1 MVGDTKK
8 KEELVKD
15 GRGRIRNY
23 AKEYARK
30 KELKSNIK
38 TKTNVDSQKI
48 LKQVSDVSDSTK
60 SLSKEIKSIS
70 KIFAENQKVLIS
82 MKTMID
88 ALSTT
93 LNQIQKQSRQINI
106 IEEDTQRIFSDL
118 NKVKANDKL
127 VSKLNDQTDKLQGKI
142 TKIEQVQKSTS
153 KTDELVKTVS
163 QSIDSIRNNSKMI
176 MKVADRIDSV
186 KEDVKNVSKKSESV
200 AGITQK
206 IADSVDS
213 VKVDV
218 KNVSKKSE
226 NVSGITQQIDELRKN
241 VQSIS
246 SRTGNLGNDMTNL
259 KNDLGGMLKKPDYR
273 TLIEDG
279 LKPFKT
285 EIEGKL
291 SNLSNTIKRSEELT
305 SEFHKK
311 TDKIFSELDGVKNVT
326 NKSSS
331 TTSKEV
337 IALLKLSEYQSSI
350 RIQSE
355 SKYGTIKEIENMSYQ
370 TTQIVNLFDKLSIES
385 DEKIP
390 LPDEVR
396 GWAISKILDCSDK
409 WELRFSDVF
418 NVLIDKLGRDM
429 VKESI
434 KIQQV
439 RDIFGIRA
447 VDEIRKELNI
457 S

>member
-1 MVGDTKK
+1 MVSKTK
-8 KEELVKD
+8 KEEKLVKD
-15 GRGRIRNY
+15 GRGRVRNY

-30 KELKSNIK
+30 KELKIDSK

-48 LKQVSDVSDSTK
+48 LKQVSNASDSTK
-60 SLSKEIKSIS
+60 ELSKEVKSMS

-93 LNQIQKQSRQINI
+93 LNQIQKQSKQINI
-106 IEEDTQRIFSDL
+106 IEEDTKKVFSDL
-118 NKVKANDKL
+118 NKVKANDRL
-127 VSKLNDQTDKLQGKI
+127 VSKLNEQTNRIQEKI
-142 TKIEQVQKSTS
+142 TRIEQVQKSAP
-153 KTDELVKTVS
+153 KTDELIKTVA

-176 MKVADRIDSV
+176 MKVADRVDSV
-186 KEDVKNVSKKSESV
+186 KDDVKTVSKKSESV
-200 AGITQK
+200 AEITKK
-206 IADSVDS
+206 IADRVDS
-213 VKVDV
+213 VKDDV
-218 KNVSKKSE
+218 KTVSKKSE
-226 NVSGITQQIDELRKN
+226 SVSGITQQINELRKN

-246 SRTGNLGNDMTNL
+246 SRSGNLGNDMSNL
-259 KNDLGGMLKKPDYR
+259 KNELGNMLKTPDYR

-279 LKPFKT
+279 LKPFKS

-311 TDKIFSELDGVKNVT
+311 TDRIFTELDGIKNVT
-326 NKSSS
+326 SKSSS

-370 TTQIVNLFDKLSIES
+370 TAQIVNLFDKLSIES

-396 GWAISKILDCSDK
+396 GWAISKILDCSDR
-409 WELRFSDVF
+409 WELRFSDIF
-418 NVLIDKLGRDM
+418 NVIIDKLGRDM

-434 KIQQV
+434 NIQQV

-457 S
+457 P

>member
-1 MVGDTKK
+1 MVGNTK
-8 KEELVKD
+8 KEEKLAKD

-23 AKEYARK
+23 AREYARK
-30 KELKSNIK
+30 KELKSNIG
-38 TKTNVDSQKI
+38 TKTNADSQKI
-48 LKQVSDVSDSTK
+48 LKQVSNASDSTK
-60 SLSKEIKSIS
+60 ELSKEVKSMS

-93 LNQIQKQSRQINI
+93 LNQIQKQSKQINI
-106 IEEDTQRIFSDL
+106 IEEDTKRVFSDL
-118 NKVKANDKL
+118 NKVKANDML
-127 VSKLNDQTDKLQGKI
+127 VSKLNEQTNKI
-142 TKIEQVQKSTS
+142 QEKIAKIEQVQKSS
-153 KTDELVKTVS
+153 PKTDELIKTVA

-176 MKVADRIDSV
+176 MKVADRVDSV
-186 KEDVKNVSKKSESV
+186 KDDVKTVSKKSESV

-206 IADSVDS
+206 IADRVDS
-213 VKVDV
+213 VKADV
-218 KNVSKKSE
+218 KTVTKKSE
-226 NVSGITQQIDELRKN
+226 SVSGITQQINELRKN

-246 SRTGNLGNDMTNL
+246 SRTGNLGSDMSNL
-259 KNDLGGMLKKPDYR
+259 KNDLGGMLKTPDYR
-273 TLIEDG
+273 SLIEDG

-311 TDKIFSELDGVKNVT
+311 TDRIFTELDGIKNVT

-350 RIQSE
+350 RIQAE
-355 SKYGTIKEIENMSYQ
+355 SKYGTIKEIENMSFQ
-370 TTQIVNLFDKLSIES
+370 TAQIVNLFDQLSIES

-396 GWAISKILDCSDK
+396 GWAISKILDCSDR

>member
-1 MVGDTKK
+1 MVSSAN
-8 KEELVKD
+8 KEENLVKD
-15 GRGRIRNY
+15 GRGRIRDY

-30 KELKSNIK
+30 KELRTS
-38 TKTNVDSQKI
+38 TKTNIDSQKI

-60 SLSKEIKSIS
+60 LLSKEIKSMS
-70 KIFAENQKVLIS
+70 KIFAENQKVLIT
-82 MKTMID
+82 MKTMINT
-88 ALSTT
+88 LSTT
-93 LNQIQKQSRQINI
+93 LNQIQKQSKQINI
-106 IEEDTQRIFSDL
+106 IEEDTQRLFSEVG
-118 NKVKANDKL
+118 KVKANDKL
-127 VSKLNDQTDKLQGKI
+127 VSRLNEQTNKIQEKI
-142 TKIEQVQKSTS
+142 TKIDQVQKSS
-153 KTDELVKTVS
+153 PKTDELVKTVS

-176 MKVADRIDSV
+176 MKIADRVDSV
-186 KEDVKNVSKKSESV
+186 KEEVKNVSKKSQS
-200 AGITQK
+200 
-206 IADSVDS
+206 
-213 VKVDV
+213 
-218 KNVSKKSE
+218 
-226 NVSGITQQIDELRKN
+226 VSGITQQIDELKKN

-259 KNDLGGMLKKPDYR
+259 KNELGNMLKTPDYR
-273 TLIEDG
+273 TIVEDG

-285 EIEGKL
+285 EIEDKL
-291 SNLSNTIKRSEELT
+291 STLSSTIKRSEELT

-311 TDKIFSELDGVKNVT
+311 TDRIYSELDSIKNAT

-337 IALLKLSEYQSSI
+337 VALLKLSEYQSSI

-355 SKYGTIKEIENMSYQ
+355 SKYGTIKEIQNMAYQ

-418 NVLIDKLGRDM
+418 NVLIDNLGRDM

-447 VDEIRKELNI
+447 VDEVRKELNI

>member
-1 MVGDTKK
+1 MVSDTKK

-30 KELKSNIK
+30 KELKVNVK

-82 MKTMID
+82 MKTMINT
-88 ALSTT
+88 LSTT

-127 VSKLNDQTDKLQGKI
+127 VSKLNDQTDKLQEKI
-142 TKIEQVQKSTS
+142 TKIEQVQKSAS

-176 MKVADRIDSV
+176 MKVADRVDSV
-186 KEDVKNVSKKSESV
+186 KEDVKNVSKKSES
-200 AGITQK
+200 
-206 IADSVDS
+206 
-213 VKVDV
+213 
-218 KNVSKKSE
+218 
-226 NVSGITQQIDELRKN
+226 VSGITQQIDELRKN

-246 SRTGNLGNDMTNL
+246 SRSGNLGNDMTNL
-259 KNDLGGMLKKPDYR
+259 KNELSSMLKTPDYR
-273 TLIEDG
+273 TLIADG

-311 TDKIFSELDGVKNVT
+311 TDKIFSELDGVKNIT

-331 TTSKEV
+331 TMSKEV
-337 IALLKLSEYQSSI
+337 IALLKLSEYQS
-350 RIQSE
+350 
-355 SKYGTIKEIENMSYQ
+355 
-370 TTQIVNLFDKLSIES
+370 LS
-385 DEKIP
+385 
-390 LPDEVR
+390 
-396 GWAISKILDCSDK
+396 
-409 WELRFSDVF
+409 
-418 NVLIDKLGRDM
+418 LIH
-429 VKESI
+429 I
-434 KIQQV
+434 
-439 RDIFGIRA
+439 
-447 VDEIRKELNI
+447 
-457 S
+457 

>member
-1 MVGDTKK
+1 MVDSTSKNKTK
-8 KEELVKD
+8 
-15 GRGRIRNY
+15 
-23 AKEYARK
+23 
-30 KELKSNIK
+30 K
-38 TKTNVDSQKI
+38 TKTDVDSKQI
-48 LKQVSDVSDSTK
+48 LKKVADVSDSTK

-88 ALSTT
+88 ALSIT
-93 LNQIQKQSRQINI
+93 LNQIQKQSKQINI
-106 IEEDTQRIFSDL
+106 IEEDTQKLFSDL
-118 NKVKANDKL
+118 NRVKANDKL
-127 VSKLNDQTDKLQGKI
+127 VLKLNDQTNKLQEKI
-142 TKIEQVQKSTS
+142 TKIEQVQKSS
-153 KTDELVKTVS
+153 PKNDELMKTVS
-163 QSIDSIRNNSKMI
+163 QSMDSIRNNSKMI
-176 MKVADRIDSV
+176 MKVANRVDSIKEDVKNVSKKSESVSGITQKIVDRVDSV

-200 AGITQK
+200 
-206 IADSVDS
+206 
-213 VKVDV
+213 
-218 KNVSKKSE
+218 
-226 NVSGITQQIDELRKN
+226 SGITQQINELRKN
-241 VQSIS
+241 VQTIS

-259 KNDLGGMLKKPDYR
+259 KNELGGMLKKPDYR

-291 SNLSNTIKRSEELT
+291 SNLSSTIKRSEELT

-311 TDKIFSELDGVKNVT
+311 TDRIFSELDGVKNVT

-370 TTQIVNLFDKLSIES
+370 TAQIVNLFDKLSIES

-409 WELRFSDVF
+409 WELRFSDIF
-418 NVLIDKLGRDM
+418 NVLMDKLGRDM

>member
-1 MVGDTKK
+1 MVSSTK
-8 KEELVKD
+8 KEEGLAKD

-30 KELKSNIK
+30 KELKVNVK

-82 MKTMID
+82 MKTMINT
-88 ALSTT
+88 LSTT

-127 VSKLNDQTDKLQGKI
+127 VSKLNDQTDKLQEKI
-142 TKIEQVQKSTS
+142 TKIEQVQKSAS

-176 MKVADRIDSV
+176 MKVADRVDSV

-206 IADSVDS
+206 IADRVDS
-213 VKVDV
+213 VKEDV

-226 NVSGITQQIDELRKN
+226 SVSGITQQIDELRKN

-246 SRTGNLGNDMTNL
+246 SRSGNLGNDMTNL
-259 KNDLGGMLKKPDYR
+259 KNELSSMLKTPDYR
-273 TLIEDG
+273 TLIADG

-311 TDKIFSELDGVKNVT
+311 TDKIFSELDGVKNIT

-331 TTSKEV
+331 TMSKEV

-370 TTQIVNLFDKLSIES
+370 TAQIVNLFDKLSIES

>member
-1 MVGDTKK
+1 MVSKTK
-8 KEELVKD
+8 KEEKLVKD
-15 GRGRIRNY
+15 GRGRVRNY

-30 KELKSNIK
+30 KELKIDSK

-48 LKQVSDVSDSTK
+48 LKQVSNASDSTK
-60 SLSKEIKSIS
+60 ELSKEVKSMS

-93 LNQIQKQSRQINI
+93 LNQIQKQSKQINI
-106 IEEDTQRIFSDL
+106 IEEDTKKVFSDL
-118 NKVKANDKL
+118 NKVKANDRL
-127 VSKLNDQTDKLQGKI
+127 VSKLNEQTNRIQEKI
-142 TKIEQVQKSTS
+142 TRIEQVQKSAP
-153 KTDELVKTVS
+153 KTDELIKTVA

-176 MKVADRIDSV
+176 MKVADRVDSV
-186 KEDVKNVSKKSESV
+186 KDDVKTVSKKSESV
-200 AGITQK
+200 AEITKK
-206 IADSVDS
+206 IADRVDS
-213 VKVDV
+213 VKDDV
-218 KNVSKKSE
+218 KTVSKKSE
-226 NVSGITQQIDELRKN
+226 SVSGITQQINELRKN

-246 SRTGNLGNDMTNL
+246 SRSGNLGNDMSNL
-259 KNDLGGMLKKPDYR
+259 KNELGNMLKTPDYR

-279 LKPFKT
+279 LKPFKS

-311 TDKIFSELDGVKNVT
+311 TDRIFTELDGIKNVT
-326 NKSSS
+326 SKSSS

-370 TTQIVNLFDKLSIES
+370 TAQIVNLFDKLSIES

-396 GWAISKILDCSDK
+396 GWAISKILDCSDR
-409 WELRFSDVF
+409 WELRFSDIF

-457 S
+457 P

>member
-1 MVGDTKK
+1 MVSKTK
-8 KEELVKD
+8 KEEKLVKD
-15 GRGRIRNY
+15 GRGRVRNY

-30 KELKSNIK
+30 KELKIDSK

-48 LKQVSDVSDSTK
+48 LKQVSNASDSTK
-60 SLSKEIKSIS
+60 ELSKEVKSMS

-93 LNQIQKQSRQINI
+93 LNQIQKQSKQINI
-106 IEEDTQRIFSDL
+106 IEEDTQRLFSEI

-127 VSKLNDQTDKLQGKI
+127 ISKLNEQTNKI
-142 TKIEQVQKSTS
+142 QEKIIKIEQVQKSS
-153 KTDELVKTVS
+153 PKTDELVETVS

-176 MKVADRIDSV
+176 MKIADRVDSV

-206 IADSVDS
+206 IANRVDS
-213 VKVDV
+213 VKEDV

-226 NVSGITQQIDELRKN
+226 GVSGITQQIDELKKN

-259 KNDLGGMLKKPDYR
+259 KNELGNMLKTPDYR
-273 TLIEDG
+273 TIVEDG
-279 LKPFKT
+279 LKPFKN
-285 EIEGKL
+285 EIEDKL
-291 SNLSNTIKRSEELT
+291 STLSSTIKRSEELT

-311 TDKIFSELDGVKNVT
+311 TDRIYSELDSIKNAT

-355 SKYGTIKEIENMSYQ
+355 SKYGTIKEIQNMAYQ

-418 NVLIDKLGRDM
+418 NALIDNLGRDM

-447 VDEIRKELNI
+447 VDEVRKELNI

>member
-1 MVGDTKK
+1 M
-8 KEELVKD
+8 
-15 GRGRIRNY
+15 
-23 AKEYARK
+23 
-30 KELKSNIK
+30 S
-38 TKTNVDSQKI
+38 
-48 LKQVSDVSDSTK
+48 
-60 SLSKEIKSIS
+60 
-70 KIFAENQKVLIS
+70 
-82 MKTMID
+82 
-88 ALSTT
+88 
-93 LNQIQKQSRQINI
+93 
-106 IEEDTQRIFSDL
+106 
-118 NKVKANDKL
+118 
-127 VSKLNDQTDKLQGKI
+127 
-142 TKIEQVQKSTS
+142 
-153 KTDELVKTVS
+153 
-163 QSIDSIRNNSKMI
+163 
-176 MKVADRIDSV
+176 
-186 KEDVKNVSKKSESV
+186 
-200 AGITQK
+200 
-206 IADSVDS
+206 
-213 VKVDV
+213 
-218 KNVSKKSE
+218 
-226 NVSGITQQIDELRKN
+226 
-241 VQSIS
+241 
-246 SRTGNLGNDMTNL
+246 NL
-259 KNDLGGMLKKPDYR
+259 KNELGNMLKTPDYR

-279 LKPFKT
+279 LKPFKS

-311 TDKIFSELDGVKNVT
+311 TDRIFTELDGIKNVT

-350 RIQSE
+350 RIQAE
-355 SKYGTIKEIENMSYQ
+355 SKYGTIKEIENMSFQ
-370 TTQIVNLFDKLSIES
+370 TAQIVNLFDQLSIES

-396 GWAISKILDCSDK
+396 GWAISKILDCSDR